1 MSVEINNESGM
12 AADEDA
18 LRELAQYVIGQ
29 METHPL
35 ADLSMLLVDEA
46 HMTNLH
52 EKWMDEPGPTDVLSF
67 PMDELRPH
75 SMAGPNRSRGRES
88 DEPEPVLLGD
98 VVLCPQ
104 VAAAQAKQHGQ
115 STQAELELLTVHGV
129 LHLLGYDHA
138 DPEEEAEMF
147 GLQNELLRDWRR
159 ESASRAPSA
168 SASTAAATA
177 TPAATTAAA
186 PAAAAPT
193 AAEQAATKQAA
204 TEQATAEPA
213 SAGPAADDPAADDC
227 GAADPGAD
235 DKAAEPPASKEG
247 PEGPALC
254 PSPPGCWSSPSC

>member
-1 MSVEINNESGM
+1 VSVDINNESGI
-12 AADEDA
+12 AVNGDA
-18 LRELAQYVIGQ
+18 LRELAQYVIDQ

-75 SMAGPNRSRGRES
+75 SMAGPHRGRGE
-88 DEPEPVLLGD
+88 EPADDEPVLLGD

-104 VAAAQAKQHGQ
+104 VAAAQAKQHGH

-147 GLQNELLRDWRR
+147 GLQGELLRDWRDQ
-159 ESASRAPSA
+159 RAG
-168 SASTAAATA
+168 
-177 TPAATTAAA
+177 
-186 PAAAAPT
+186 
-193 AAEQAATKQAA
+193 
-204 TEQATAEPA
+204 
-213 SAGPAADDPAADDC
+213 GPP
-227 GAADPGAD
+227 
-235 DKAAEPPASKEG
+235 G
-247 PEGPALC
+247 PEEGREGRALC
-254 PSPPGCWSSPSC
+254 RPPGGYCSRRSR

>member
-52 EKWMDEPGPTDVLSF
+52 EKWMEEPGPTDVLSF

-75 SMAGPNRSRGRES
+75 SMAGPNRSRGRDG

-104 VAAAQAKQHGQ
+104 VAAVQARQHGH

-147 GLQNELLRDWRR
+147 GLQNELLRDWRL
-159 ESASRAPSA
+159 ESAGRAPSA
-168 SASTAAATA
+168 
-177 TPAATTAAA
+177 PA
-186 PAAAAPT
+186 PAEPAG
-193 AAEQAATKQAA
+193 
-204 TEQATAEPA
+204 AEPA
-213 SAGPAADDPAADDC
+213 SAEPASAEPITAEPPAASQPAADDEAA
-227 GAADPGAD
+227 G
-235 DKAAEPPASKEG
+235 PPASGEG

-254 PSPPGCWSSPSC
+254 PPPPGCWSSPSC

>member
-52 EKWMDEPGPTDVLSF
+52 EKWMEEPGPTDVLSF

-75 SMAGPNRSRGRES
+75 SMAGPNRSRGRDG

-104 VAAAQAKQHGQ
+104 VAAVQARQHGH

-147 GLQNELLRDWRR
+147 GLQNELLRDWRL
-159 ESASRAPSA
+159 ESAGRAPSA
-168 SASTAAATA
+168 P
-177 TPAATTAAA
+177 TPAE
-186 PAAAAPT
+186 PAG
-193 AAEQAATKQAA
+193 
-204 TEQATAEPA
+204 AEPA
-213 SAGPAADDPAADDC
+213 SAEPASAAPITAEPPAASQPAADDEAA
-227 GAADPGAD
+227 G
-235 DKAAEPPASKEG
+235 PPASGEG

-254 PSPPGCWSSPSC
+254 PPPPGCWSSPSC

>member
-1 MSVEINNESGM
+1 VSVEINNESGM
-12 AADEDA
+12 PADEDA

-52 EKWMDEPGPTDVLSF
+52 EKWMEEPGPTDVLSF

-75 SMAGPNRSRGRES
+75 SMAGPNRSRGRDS

-104 VAAAQAKQHGQ
+104 VAAVQAKQHGH

-147 GLQNELLRDWRR
+147 GLQNELLRDWRS
-159 ESASRAPSA
+159 ESAGRTSSA
-168 SASTAAATA
+168 AE
-177 TPAATTAAA
+177 
-186 PAAAAPT
+186 PAAADGKA
-193 AAEQAATKQAA
+193 
-204 TEQATAEPA
+204 
-213 SAGPAADDPAADDC
+213 
-227 GAADPGAD
+227 AD
-235 DKAAEPPASKEG
+235 DKAADGKAVASAAGAESADDEAAGPPASGEG

-254 PSPPGCWSSPSC
+254 LPPPGCWSSPSC

>member
-1 MSVEINNESGM
+1 VSVEINNESGM

-52 EKWMDEPGPTDVLSF
+52 EKWMEEPGPTDVLSF

-75 SMAGPNRSRGRES
+75 SMAGPNRSRGRDG
-88 DEPEPVLLGD
+88 DEAEPVLLGD

-104 VAAAQAKQHGQ
+104 VAEVQARQHGH

-147 GLQNELLRDWRR
+147 GLQNELLRDWRAKSVGH
-159 ESASRAPSA
+159 EPGGAS
-168 SASTAAATA
+168 
-177 TPAATTAAA
+177 
-186 PAAAAPT
+186 
-193 AAEQAATKQAA
+193 E
-204 TEQATAEPA
+204 
-213 SAGPAADDPAADDC
+213 AG
-227 GAADPGAD
+227 
-235 DKAAEPPASKEG
+235 DKAAGDKAAGDKPAGDKPADAPPASGEG
-247 PEGPALC
+247 PEGTALC
-254 PSPPGCWSSPSC
+254 PPPPGCWSPPSC

>member
-1 MSVEINNESGM
+1 VSVEINNESGM

-52 EKWMDEPGPTDVLSF
+52 EKWMEEPGPTDVLSF

-75 SMAGPNRSRGRES
+75 SMAGPNRSRGRDG

-104 VAAAQAKQHGQ
+104 VAAVQARQHGH
-115 STQAELELLTVHGV
+115 STQAELDLLTVHGV

-147 GLQNELLRDWRR
+147 GLQNELLRDWRL
-159 ESASRAPSA
+159 ESAGRAPSA
-168 SASTAAATA
+168 P
-177 TPAATTAAA
+177 TPAE
-186 PAAAAPT
+186 PAG
-193 AAEQAATKQAA
+193 AEPASAEPASA
-204 TEQATAEPA
+204 EPITAEPA
-213 SAGPAADDPAADDC
+213 SAEPITAEPPAASQPAADDEAA
-227 GAADPGAD
+227 G
-235 DKAAEPPASKEG
+235 PPASGEG

-254 PSPPGCWSSPSC
+254 PPPPGCWSSPSC

>member
-1 MSVEINNESGM
+1 VSVEINNESGI

-75 SMAGPNRSRGRES
+75 SMAGPNRSRGRDA

-104 VAAAQAKQHGQ
+104 VAAVQARQHGQ

-147 GLQNELLRDWRR
+147 GLQNELLRDWRA
-159 ESASRAPSA
+159 ESAASR
-168 SASTAAATA
+168 
-177 TPAATTAAA
+177 PAATPDADQTGKTDTADTAGTAGKAA
-186 PAAAAPT
+186 DPAAAEGAP
-193 AAEQAATKQAA
+193 
-204 TEQATAEPA
+204 
-213 SAGPAADDPAADDC
+213 AGPPES
-227 GAADPGAD
+227 G
-235 DKAAEPPASKEG
+235 EG

-254 PSPPGCWSSPSC
+254 PPPPGCSSSPSC

>member
-1 MSVEINNESGM
+1 VSVEINNESGM

-52 EKWMDEPGPTDVLSF
+52 EKWMEEPGPTDVLSF

-75 SMAGPNRSRGRES
+75 SMAGPNRSRGRDG

-104 VAAAQAKQHGQ
+104 VAAVQARQHGQ

-147 GLQNELLRDWRR
+147 GLQNELLRDWRA
-159 ESASRAPSA
+159 ESAASR
-168 SASTAAATA
+168 
-177 TPAATTAAA
+177 
-186 PAAAAPT
+186 PAAANPADEADQAPEADKADKADK
-193 AAEQAATKQAA
+193 AAD
-204 TEQATAEPA
+204 P
-213 SAGPAADDPAADDC
+213 PAADEAPA
-227 GAADPGAD
+227 G
-235 DKAAEPPASKEG
+235 PPESGEG

-254 PSPPGCWSSPSC
+254 PPPPGCWSSPSC

>member
-1 MSVEINNESGM
+1 VSVEINNESGM

-104 VAAAQAKQHGQ
+104 VAAVQAKQHGQ
-115 STQAELELLTVHGV
+115 SAQAELELLTVHGV

-147 GLQNELLRDWRR
+147 GLQNELLRDWRL
-159 ESASRAPSA
+159 ESPGRAPSA
-168 SASTAAATA
+168 
-177 TPAATTAAA
+177 AA
-186 PAAAAPT
+186 PAPAETASADPAAAQP
-193 AAEQAATKQAA
+193 AAAQ
-204 TEQATAEPA
+204 PA
-213 SAGPAADDPAADDC
+213 SAEPGVAESASHEPPPATRKPA
-227 GAADPGAD
+227 AD
-235 DKAAEPPASKEG
+235 DKAADDKAAGPPASGEG

-254 PSPPGCWSSPSC
+254 PPPPGCWSSPSC

>member
-1 MSVEINNESGM
+1 VSVEINNESGM

-52 EKWMDEPGPTDVLSF
+52 EKWMEEPGPTDVLSF

-75 SMAGPNRSRGRES
+75 SMAGPNRSRGRDG

-104 VAAAQAKQHGQ
+104 VAAVQARQHGH

-147 GLQNELLRDWRR
+147 GLQNELLRDWRL
-159 ESASRAPSA
+159 ESTGRAPSA
-168 SASTAAATA
+168 
-177 TPAATTAAA
+177 AA
-186 PAAAAPT
+186 P
-193 AAEQAATKQAA
+193 
-204 TEQATAEPA
+204 AEPA
-213 SAGPAADDPAADDC
+213 SAEPASAEPASAEPASGDPASAEPPTPRQP
-227 GAADPGAD
+227 AAD
-235 DKAAEPPASKEG
+235 DKAARPPASGEG

-254 PSPPGCWSSPSC
+254 PPPPGCWSSPSC

>member
-1 MSVEINNESGM
+1 VSVEINNESGM

-52 EKWMDEPGPTDVLSF
+52 EKWMEEPGPTDVLSF

-75 SMAGPNRSRGRES
+75 SMAGPNRSRGRDG
-88 DEPEPVLLGD
+88 DEAEPVLLGD

-104 VAAAQAKQHGQ
+104 VAEAQAREHGH
-115 STQAELELLTVHGV
+115 SAQAELELLTVHGV

-147 GLQNELLRDWRR
+147 GLQNELLRDWRA
-159 ESASRAPSA
+159 ESARREPGAGREA
-168 SASTAAATA
+168 SD
-177 TPAATTAAA
+177 
-186 PAAAAPT
+186 
-193 AAEQAATKQAA
+193 QA
-204 TEQATAEPA
+204 
-213 SAGPAADDPAADDC
+213 
-227 GAADPGAD
+227 AD
-235 DKAAEPPASKEG
+235 DKAAGDRAADDKAAGGQAAGAPPASGEG
-247 PEGPALC
+247 PEGTALC
-254 PSPPGCWSSPSC
+254 PPPPGCWSPPSC

>member
-1 MSVEINNESGM
+1 VSVEINNESGM

-52 EKWMDEPGPTDVLSF
+52 EKWMEEPGPTDVLSF

-75 SMAGPNRSRGRES
+75 SMAGPNRSRGRDG
-88 DEPEPVLLGD
+88 DEAEPVLLGD

-104 VAAAQAKQHGQ
+104 VAEVQARQHGH

-147 GLQNELLRDWRR
+147 GLQNELLRDWRA
-159 ESASRAPSA
+159 ESAGREPGTGGEPGAGREA
-168 SASTAAATA
+168 GDQAAD
-177 TPAATTAAA
+177 
-186 PAAAAPT
+186 
-193 AAEQAATKQAA
+193 EQAARDQAA
-204 TEQATAEPA
+204 
-213 SAGPAADDPAADDC
+213 
-227 GAADPGAD
+227 GA
-235 DKAAEPPASKEG
+235 PPASGEG
-247 PEGPALC
+247 PEGTALC
-254 PSPPGCWSSPSC
+254 PPPPGCWSPPSC

>member
-1 MSVEINNESGM
+1 VSVEINNESGM

-75 SMAGPNRSRGRES
+75 SMAGPNRSRGRDGG
-88 DEPEPVLLGD
+88 DEAEPVLLGD

-104 VAAAQAKQHGQ
+104 VAAVQAQQHGQ

-159 ESASRAPSA
+159 ESSGRTPSEIPPSEIPPSERAP
-168 SASTAAATA
+168 AAPG
-177 TPAATTAAA
+177 PAATEAAA
-186 PAAAAPT
+186 
-193 AAEQAATKQAA
+193 
-204 TEQATAEPA
+204 
-213 SAGPAADDPAADDC
+213 DPAA
-227 GAADPGAD
+227 GEKPPG
-235 DKAAEPPASKEG
+235 DKASGPPSSGEG

-254 PSPPGCWSSPSC
+254 PPPGCWS

>member
-1 MSVEINNESGM
+1 VSVEINNESGM
-12 AADEDA
+12 PADEDA

-52 EKWMDEPGPTDVLSF
+52 EKWMEEPGPTDVLSF

-75 SMAGPNRSRGRES
+75 SMAGPNRSRGRDG

-104 VAAAQAKQHGQ
+104 VAAVQARQHGH

-147 GLQNELLRDWRR
+147 GLQSELLRDWRA
-159 ESASRAPSA
+159 ESAAGRDVAQTPDSMTPDSMTPDSTTPDDTSA
-168 SASTAAATA
+168 RDK
-177 TPAATTAAA
+177 PAAR
-186 PAAAAPT
+186 
-193 AAEQAATKQAA
+193 
-204 TEQATAEPA
+204 
-213 SAGPAADDPAADDC
+213 
-227 GAADPGAD
+227 
-235 DKAAEPPASKEG
+235 PPAPGEG
-247 PEGPALC
+247 PEGTALC
-254 PSPPGCWSSPSC
+254 HPPGGCWSPPSC

>member
-1 MSVEINNESGM
+1 MSVDINNESGVVVG
-12 AADEDA
+12 EDA

-29 METHPL
+29 MEVHPL

-75 SMAGPNRSRGRES
+75 VIAGPNRSRGR
-88 DEPEPVLLGD
+88 DEDEDEPVLLGD

-104 VAAAQAKQHGQ
+104 VAAAQAKQHGH

-147 GLQNELLRDWRR
+147 GLQGELLRDWRDQL
-159 ESASRAPSA
+159 ASGQP
-168 SASTAAATA
+168 
-177 TPAATTAAA
+177 
-186 PAAAAPT
+186 
-193 AAEQAATKQAA
+193 
-204 TEQATAEPA
+204 
-213 SAGPAADDPAADDC
+213 
-227 GAADPGAD
+227 
-235 DKAAEPPASKEG
+235 
-247 PEGPALC
+247 
-254 PSPPGCWSSPSC
+254 

>member
-75 SMAGPNRSRGRES
+75 SMAGPNRSRGRDA

-104 VAAAQAKQHGQ
+104 VAAVQARQHGQ

-147 GLQNELLRDWRR
+147 GLQNELLRDWRA
-159 ESASRAPSA
+159 ESAASR
-168 SASTAAATA
+168 
-177 TPAATTAAA
+177 PAATPDADQTGKTDTADTAGNAA
-186 PAAAAPT
+186 DPAAAEGAP
-193 AAEQAATKQAA
+193 
-204 TEQATAEPA
+204 
-213 SAGPAADDPAADDC
+213 AGPPES
-227 GAADPGAD
+227 G
-235 DKAAEPPASKEG
+235 EG

-254 PSPPGCWSSPSC
+254 PPPPGCSSSPSC

>member
-1 MSVEINNESGM
+1 VSVEINNESGM

-52 EKWMDEPGPTDVLSF
+52 EKWMEEPGPTDVLSF

-75 SMAGPNRSRGRES
+75 SMAGPNRSRGRDG

-104 VAAAQAKQHGQ
+104 VAAVQARQHGH

-147 GLQNELLRDWRR
+147 GLQNELLRDWRL
-159 ESASRAPSA
+159 ESAARTPS
-168 SASTAAATA
+168 
-177 TPAATTAAA
+177 
-186 PAAAAPT
+186 AAAPT
-193 AAEQAATKQAA
+193 PPEPSTAQPASAEPS
-204 TEQATAEPA
+204 TAEPSTA
-213 SAGPAADDPAADDC
+213 EPPATRQPA
-227 GAADPGAD
+227 AD
-235 DKAAEPPASKEG
+235 DKAAGPSVSGEG

-254 PSPPGCWSSPSC
+254 PPPPGCWSSPSC

>member
-1 MSVEINNESGM
+1 VSVEINNESGM

-104 VAAAQAKQHGQ
+104 VAAVQAKQHGQ

-159 ESASRAPSA
+159 ESSGRAPSVA
-168 SASTAAATA
+168 TEPAAAE
-177 TPAATTAAA
+177 
-186 PAAAAPT
+186 PAAAAPAVAEPT
-193 AAEQAATKQAA
+193 AAE
-204 TEQATAEPA
+204 
-213 SAGPAADDPAADDC
+213 SAPTDPAADDK
-227 GAADPGAD
+227 AAGDQAAG
-235 DKAAEPPASKEG
+235 DKAAGPPASKEG

-254 PSPPGCWSSPSC
+254 PPPPGCWSSPSC

>member
-75 SMAGPNRSRGRES
+75 SMAGPNRSRGRDG

-104 VAAAQAKQHGQ
+104 VAAVQARQHGH

-147 GLQNELLRDWRR
+147 GLQNELLRDWRA
-159 ESASRAPSA
+159 ESAGRRPPPPSPA
-168 SASTAAATA
+168 SAK
-177 TPAATTAAA
+177 
-186 PAAAAPT
+186 PT
-193 AAEQAATKQAA
+193 AASRRAKPQRQGRRPARRRRGGRRRRSPGKDRKVPPYVRRRVAAGRRRRADRRRRLVRGRA
-204 TEQATAEPA
+204 DGH
-213 SAGPAADDPAADDC
+213 GPGRLRRA
-227 GAADPGAD
+227 
-235 DKAAEPPASKEG
+235 
-247 PEGPALC
+247 
-254 PSPPGCWSSPSC
+254 

>member
-1 MSVEINNESGM
+1 VSVEINNESGM

-52 EKWMDEPGPTDVLSF
+52 EKWMEEPGPTDVLSF

-75 SMAGPNRSRGRES
+75 SMAGPNRSRGRDG

-104 VAAAQAKQHGQ
+104 VAAVQARQHGH

-147 GLQNELLRDWRR
+147 GLQNELLRDWRL
-159 ESASRAPSA
+159 ESAARTPSPAAPAPADPSSADQSSADPSA
-168 SASTAAATA
+168 SAD
-177 TPAATTAAA
+177 
-186 PAAAAPT
+186 
-193 AAEQAATKQAA
+193 
-204 TEQATAEPA
+204 PA
-213 SAGPAADDPAADDC
+213 SADPSAS
-227 GAADPGAD
+227 
-235 DKAAEPPASKEG
+235 AEPPATRPPAPDDKASGPSAAGPSASGEG

-254 PSPPGCWSSPSC
+254 PPPPGCWSSPSS